1 MINKLKRKK
10 QLVVLFLLMFVML
23 FSRGQDTIV
32 RKKYLDSVKNQLAIY
47 TVTSYTHLNMYDKSE
62 NEKLRLQRD
71 LERYKTSLD
80 YVVWRRQRENL
91 RIGGAFVA
99 MMIMSFIMV
108 VKFSK

>member
-62 NEKLRLQRD
+62 NDKLRLQRD

>member
-1 MINKLKRKK
+1 MLTKLRTKK
-10 QLVVLFLLMFVML
+10 QIVIILLLIFAML
-23 FSRGQDTIV
+23 FSKGQDTLV

-47 TVTSYTHLNMYDKSE
+47 TVTSYTYLNMYDKSE
-62 NEKLRLQRD
+62 NEKLRMQTD
-71 LERYKTSLD
+71 LEKYKRSLD

-91 RIGGAFVA
+91 RIGGAFLG